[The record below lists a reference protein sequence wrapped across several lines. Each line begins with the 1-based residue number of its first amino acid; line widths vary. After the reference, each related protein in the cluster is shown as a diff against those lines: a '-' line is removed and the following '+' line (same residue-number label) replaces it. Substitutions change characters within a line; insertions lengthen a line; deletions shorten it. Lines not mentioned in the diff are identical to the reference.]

1 MTTLIGTNPD
11 QVPVNS
17 MLGGMA
23 YQDPESINVKDFNS
37 SGTANIN
44 SLVSPTASVTNLS
57 YSGTLTGG
65 TGIINIGSSQI
76 YKDATGNV
84 GIGNSPVSNGKTLT
98 LVNASTGNSSFYLQN
113 STTGFTATDGTL
125 LQLDG
130 SAAYLWNF
138 ENSTLSLGTN
148 NTEYVRLTGAG
159 DVVNLGTG
167 ATKLQE
173 GTTAQRPAS
182 PQEGMIRKNST
193 LGVIEGYSGGWNY
206 FVQSNSNSL
215 ENRNLI
221 INGDFNINSYG
232 TERHVFGGAGGG
244 FVDNTS
250 VRIQMSDR
258 WLFQASVANALSY
271 VTDGTLLSQGIP
283 QEKITR
289 SLTISNVT
297 SGVTSSDWTLGQRF
311 ENGFID
317 RLFGDEV
324 ITLSFWVKNTSGA
337 PTSLNYDIRSPG
349 TTNVWSSSSFTASS
363 TSITS
368 GSLSIDSNWTKKQV
382 TFTNASGNNRGLQLT
397 ISASGHLNGVVY
409 IAGVQ
414 LERGSFATAFEV
426 LPENVQLERCR
437 RYRQYFPFISGMAT
451 GGGVT
456 VPITLPVPM
465 RNTPTVT
472 CPSYTY
478 TDGSSSSTITPATV
492 TIPQGGSSALMV
504 SLSGGGMTS
513 TAGKYITLYSSGPG
527 VGIVL
532 SSEL

>member
-1 MTTLIGTNPD
+1 LE
-11 QVPVNS
+11 
-17 MLGGMA
+17 L
-23 YQDPESINVKDFNS
+23 K
-37 SGTANIN
+37 
-44 SLVSPTASVTNLS
+44 
-57 YSGTLTGG
+57 
-65 TGIINIGSSQI
+65 
-76 YKDATGNV
+76 
-84 GIGNSPVSNGKTLT
+84 
-98 LVNASTGNSSFYLQN
+98 
-113 STTGFTATDGTL
+113 TTG
-125 LQLDG
+125 
-130 SAAYLWNF
+130 YL
-138 ENSTLSLGTN
+138 
-148 NTEYVRLTGAG
+148 
-159 DVVNLGTG
+159 
-167 ATKLQE
+167 KLPE
-173 GTTAQRPAS
+173 GTTAQRPS
-182 PQEGMIRKNST
+182 TPQEGMIRKNST

-232 TERHVFGGAGGG
+232 TERHVFGGQGGG
-244 FVDNTS
+244 VVDNTS

-271 VTDGTLLSQGIP
+271 ATDGTLLSQGIP

-297 SGVTSSDWTLGQRF
+297 SGVTSSDWALGQRF

-426 LPENVQLERCR
+426 LPENVQLER
-437 RYRQYFPFISGMAT
+437 
-451 GGGVT
+451 
-456 VPITLPVPM
+456 
-465 RNTPTVT
+465 
-472 CPSYTY
+472 
-478 TDGSSSSTITPATV
+478 
-492 TIPQGGSSALMV
+492 
-504 SLSGGGMTS
+504 
-513 TAGKYITLYSSGPG
+513 
-527 VGIVL
+527 
-532 SSEL
+532 